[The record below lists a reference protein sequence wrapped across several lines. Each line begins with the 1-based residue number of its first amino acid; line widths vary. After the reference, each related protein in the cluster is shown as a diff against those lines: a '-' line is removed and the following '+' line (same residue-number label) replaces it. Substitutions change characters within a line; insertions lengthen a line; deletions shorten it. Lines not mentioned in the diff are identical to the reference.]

1 MGKKELLRKPDIL
14 SCSFQYSFSKQTN
27 TLIHQKRTLQN
38 TLLNDFYFIII
49 HRDTLTYGNG
59 LYSYL
64 WKWPGVRCL
73 SCPQRSSSHMASLK
87 LANYWVGVLK
97 LAKLGVYLETLEF
110 STKLRVFVI
119 FIDEGWIGKTGF
131 H

>member
-14 SCSFQYSFSKQTN
+14 SCSIQYSFSKQTN

-49 HRDTLTYGNG
+49 HRDTLTYENG

-64 WKWPGVRCL
+64 WKWPLFLPMEMAWGPLPLLPTKEQQPHGL
-73 SCPQRSSSHMASLK
+73 SEISKILSWCS
-87 LANYWVGVLK
+87 
-97 LAKLGVYLETLEF
+97 
-110 STKLRVFVI
+110 
-119 FIDEGWIGKTGF
+119 
-131 H
+131 